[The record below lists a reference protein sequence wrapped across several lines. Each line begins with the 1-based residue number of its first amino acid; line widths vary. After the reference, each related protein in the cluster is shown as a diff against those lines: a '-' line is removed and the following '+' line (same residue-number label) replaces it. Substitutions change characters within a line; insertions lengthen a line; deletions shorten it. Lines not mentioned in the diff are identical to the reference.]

1 MSVHDPEAPR
11 KPRRLFLYLPFVLAL
26 ILAIAWSGVWFWAR
40 GEAQT
45 RMDAAVAQLNEAG
58 YRITWAERSIG
69 GFPFRMDV
77 TLRDARVAEP
87 SGWALQA
94 PVLEGEAYLISPTSW
109 MLAAPQGLTFVR
121 PVGGPVTVTGR
132 VIRTSLTHLD
142 SHPPSVSFQGLDLAF
157 RPGPGAQPFALS
169 AAQKVEIHL
178 RAGPDDEGGV
188 FARVDQG
195 KARLSGLFARIAGD
209 KPVDMVWN
217 ATLSKISAFKG
228 DNWPDAVRNWVA
240 AGGQMSVR
248 QAGVTAGEALI
259 GANSGTLSVGRDGRV
274 TGVLNVSLKQAPR
287 ALGAMGEME
296 VIPPERA
303 NAAAAVAAARQGASD
318 TAQATLTF
326 QAGMTTLGPIA
337 IAPAPKVY
345 QAP

>member
-1 MSVHDPEAPR
+1 MHDPDAPR
-11 KPRRLFLYLPFVLAL
+11 KPRRLFLYLPFVLLL
-26 ILAIAWSGVWFWAR
+26 IFAAVWSGVWFWAH
-40 GEAQT
+40 GQAQT
-45 RMDAAVAQLNEAG
+45 RMDEAVAQLNSAG
-58 YRITWAERSIG
+58 YRITWAERRIG

-77 TLRDARVAEP
+77 TLREARVAEP

-121 PVGGPVTVTGR
+121 PIGGPVTVTGR
-132 VIRTSLTHLD
+132 IIRTSLTHLD
-142 SHPPSVSFQGLDLAF
+142 SHPPSVSFQGLDLTFQPA
-157 RPGPGAQPFALS
+157 PGALPFALS
-169 AAQKVEIHL
+169 AAEKVEIHL

-188 FARVDQG
+188 FARVDKG

-217 ATLSKISAFKG
+217 ATLSKMSAFNG
-228 DNWPDAVRNWVA
+228 DSWPAAVRNWVA
-240 AGGQMSVR
+240 AGGQMHVR
-248 QAGVTAGEALI
+248 QAGITAGEALI
-259 GANSGTLSVGRDGRV
+259 GSNSGTLTVGRDGRV
-274 TGVLNVSLKQAPR
+274 TGVLNVSLKQAPQ
-287 ALGAMGEME
+287 ALGAMSEMDM
-296 VIPPERA
+296 IPPERA
-303 NAAAAVAAARQGASD
+303 SAAAAVAAARQGNGD
-318 TAQATLTF
+318 TAQATITF